1 MVRTQTLRYWI
12 GQQQKSFYMQWR
24 PSKKEALQHHAVSD
38 QYRLFFV
45 GVANQN
51 SCLSQTHQ
59 TNCIQVSLLRCFWGV
74 KRPGLS
80 GKPHID
86 IIDVEWLVLDAT
98 RGESGALGKA
108 FWFGT
113 FHCCFFWGGQR
124 RDASREGRRADSAAW
139 KFITPEV
146 DLNTIQYNL
155 WTAISIPH
163 RPVTYIFG
171 TCGLVTWYVGN

>member
-24 PSKKEALQHHAVSD
+24 PNKKEALQHHAVSD

-51 SCLSQTHQ
+51 SCVSQTHQ

-98 RGESGALGKA
+98 RGKSGALGKA

-113 FHCCFFWGGQR
+113 FHCCFFVR
-124 RDASREGRRADSAAW
+124 RTKTWCFERGEARWLSSMKVHYSRSRS
-139 KFITPEV
+139 
-146 DLNTIQYNL
+146 QYN
-155 WTAISIPH
+155 S
-163 RPVTYIFG
+163 VQFM
-171 TCGLVTWYVGN
+171 NSN